1 MFFNETQS
9 CNNVIFLLYTCF
21 FLKQNM
27 RLIIALI
34 YLATKNIVQGFLCR
48 NDISKYLIC
57 HSRMYIYKKTKEN
70 ITILYWIQINFQPL
84 FVNIFLSS
92 FDKNKKIFW
101 NIIFIMCVMYGFI
114 LTISLKHVFF
124 CDYFIDN
131 HLDESLLEKYCT
143 ECKLKKNNRSGKIN
157 QLFYIGLM
165 CIPGLITK
173 AIIITGTW
181 ILFVLFLH
189 FIFNNVKSEEFSE
202 LLCLLSVVYVIP
214 ISLYGSTLQ

>member
-21 FLKQNM
+21 FLRQNT

-34 YLATKNIVQGFLCR
+34 YLAIKNIIQGL
-48 NDISKYLIC
+48 L
-57 HSRMYIYKKTKEN
+57 YIYKKNKKTKEN
-70 ITILYWIQINFQPL
+70 ITILSWIQINFQPL
-84 FVNIFLSS
+84 FVNIFLST
-92 FDKNKKIFW
+92 FDKNKKVFW
-101 NIIFIMCVMYGFI
+101 NIIFTICVIYGFI
-114 LTISLKHVFF
+114 LTIPLKYVFF
-124 CDYFIDN
+124 CNYFIDN
-131 HLDESLLEKYCT
+131 HLDETHLEKYY
-143 ECKLKKNNRSGKIN
+143 KKNKSLCKIN
-157 QLFYIGLM
+157 LLFYMTLM

-189 FIFNNVKSEEFSE
+189 FIFDNIKSEEFYE
-202 LLCLLSVVYVIP
+202 LLCLLSIVYVIP